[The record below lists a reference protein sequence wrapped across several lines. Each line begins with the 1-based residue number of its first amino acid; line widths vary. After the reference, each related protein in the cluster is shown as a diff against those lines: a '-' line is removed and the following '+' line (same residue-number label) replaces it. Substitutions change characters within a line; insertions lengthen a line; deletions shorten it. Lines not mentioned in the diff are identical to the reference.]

1 MSAMAIVKLVLQ
13 IILVIFSLLLTL
25 LILMHKGKGG
35 GLSDMFGGGLTECGF
50 FRCRGKEPEPLD
62 RHHRGAVGCHH
73 HCPRSDDEVRSHLI
87 GFLLRPMT
95 GLQSWA
101 EVFFIVVLS
110 TTYDLRI
117 DLTSLKIEK
126 TQETTMVVADLDGT
140 LLHDGE
146 TFEERFLTQR
156 SIDVINRMHDNGVT
170 FVVETARPV
179 STGFSF
185 VEKLP
190 VDAVA
195 YLNGALIDFNPA
207 SSNYEMLTSP
217 MLPEDGHLKKIGFS
231 SQRACEVCKNLLNEL
246 PGMEVGIVMDDVRYT
261 NFDVTKYWKTQTWR
275 YTDFDDVPEGIA
287 DKLIIFPNDEQRNQ
301 VGSLVPNDFDV
312 HISEGSLWMLMNPQ
326 ANKEHA
332 LDLLAEHF
340 ETPMSNTV
348 SFGDDLVDIAMLR
361 KSGRGVAVANA
372 NPDVL
377 NIADE
382 ICPSNNDDGVAQWI
396 EDNLL

>member
-1 MSAMAIVKLVLQ
+1 M
-13 IILVIFSLLLTL
+13 
-25 LILMHKGKGG
+25 G
-35 GLSDMFGGGLTECGF
+35 
-50 FRCRGKEPEPLD
+50 
-62 RHHRGAVGCHH
+62 
-73 HCPRSDDEVRSHLI
+73 RSV
-87 GFLLRPMT
+87 
-95 GLQSWA
+95 
-101 EVFFIVVLS
+101 FIVVLA
-110 TTYDLRI
+110 TTYKLRI

-146 TFEERFLTQR
+146 TFEERFLTQH
-156 SIDVINRMHDNGVT
+156 SIDVINRIHDNGVT

-261 NFDVTKYWKTQTWR
+261 NFDVTKYWKTQT
-275 YTDFDDVPEGIA
+275 
-287 DKLIIFPNDEQRNQ
+287 
-301 VGSLVPNDFDV
+301 
-312 HISEGSLWMLMNPQ
+312 
-326 ANKEHA
+326 
-332 LDLLAEHF
+332 
-340 ETPMSNTV
+340 
-348 SFGDDLVDIAMLR
+348 
-361 KSGRGVAVANA
+361 
-372 NPDVL
+372 
-377 NIADE
+377 
-382 ICPSNNDDGVAQWI
+382 
-396 EDNLL
+396 

>member
-1 MSAMAIVKLVLQ
+1 
-13 IILVIFSLLLTL
+13 
-25 LILMHKGKGG
+25 
-35 GLSDMFGGGLTECGF
+35 
-50 FRCRGKEPEPLD
+50 
-62 RHHRGAVGCHH
+62 
-73 HCPRSDDEVRSHLI
+73 
-87 GFLLRPMT
+87 MT

-110 TTYDLRI
+110 TTYELRI

-372 NPDVL
+372 TPDVL

>member
-1 MSAMAIVKLVLQ
+1 M
-13 IILVIFSLLLTL
+13 
-25 LILMHKGKGG
+25 
-35 GLSDMFGGGLTECGF
+35 
-50 FRCRGKEPEPLD
+50 
-62 RHHRGAVGCHH
+62 
-73 HCPRSDDEVRSHLI
+73 
-87 GFLLRPMT
+87 
-95 GLQSWA
+95 
-101 EVFFIVVLS
+101 
-110 TTYDLRI
+110 
-117 DLTSLKIEK
+117 TSLKIEK

-146 TFEERFLTQR
+146 TFEERFLTQH
-156 SIDVINRMHDNGVT
+156 SIDVINRIHDNGVT

-340 ETPMSNTV
+340 
-348 SFGDDLVDIAMLR
+348 
-361 KSGRGVAVANA
+361 
-372 NPDVL
+372 
-377 NIADE
+377 
-382 ICPSNNDDGVAQWI
+382 
-396 EDNLL
+396 